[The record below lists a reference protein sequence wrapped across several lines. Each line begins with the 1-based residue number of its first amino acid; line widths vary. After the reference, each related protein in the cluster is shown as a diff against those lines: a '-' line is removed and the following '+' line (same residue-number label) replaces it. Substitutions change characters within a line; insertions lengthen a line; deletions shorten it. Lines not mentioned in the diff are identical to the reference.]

1 VSELQRVQV
10 RMAKWDG
17 SPHWTYETVVLGEDE
32 HGLWLGSGVGTL
44 FERPGA
50 SYRQAR
56 PRLHL
61 VTDDW
66 CLPSFQAPGTPY
78 AVYVDVCTPPDL
90 EGGEL
95 HAFDL
100 DLDVVRGPSGRTWVD
115 DEDEF
120 AAHRVEQGYP
130 PLVVEAATAACA
142 RVLGAVRAG
151 EPPYDGTTTT
161 APWMERLA
169 QLVGSSDS
177 AARAADSSG
186 R

>member
-1 VSELQRVQV
+1 MTLPERVRV

-32 HGLWLGSGVGTL
+32 HGLWLGSAVGTR

-50 SYRQAR
+50 SYLQTR
-56 PRLHL
+56 PRVHL
-61 VTDDW
+61 VGDDW

-78 AVYVDVCTPPDL
+78 GVYVDISTPPDL
-90 EGGEL
+90 DDGEL

-100 DLDVVRGPSGRTWVD
+100 DLDVVRGASGRTWVD

-120 AAHRVEQGYP
+120 AAHRVALAYP
-130 PLVVEAATAACA
+130 PLVVAAATEACERVHAAVAA
-142 RVLGAVRAG
+142 RL
-151 EPPYDGTTTT
+151 PPYDGT
-161 APWMERLA
+161 AAAWLERLA
-169 QLVGSSDS
+169 HAGGPSS
-177 AARAADSSG
+177 AGSSG

>member
-1 VSELQRVQV
+1 MTLPERVQV

-32 HGLWLGSGVGTL
+32 HGLWLASTVGTR

-50 SYRQAR
+50 SYRQSR

-61 VTDDW
+61 VGDDW
-66 CLPSFQAPGTPY
+66 CLPSFQPPGTPY
-78 AVYVDVCTPPDL
+78 EVYVDVCTPPDL
-90 EGGEL
+90 DAGEL

-120 AAHRVEQGYP
+120 AAHRVSLGYP
-130 PLVVEAATAACA
+130 AQVVAAATDACE
-142 RVLGAVRAG
+142 RVRAAVQARL
-151 EPPYDGTTTT
+151 PPYDGT
-161 APWMERLA
+161 AARWLA
-169 QLVGSSDS
+169 QVPSGPDS
-177 AARAADSSG
+177 PPSSG